1 MISMIKSLLYWR
13 REITKFI
20 LNRLKGYLEKNDNFL
35 IYITNF
41 WIVFIFIIVLIHFIF
56 EGLNEKWIIFYIWLI
71 VSFFVLRYKKYRY
84 NEIDLMKI
92 NNKFYIQ
99 MSITFFWLNLSCAFL
114 LYDQML
120 LNILYDLYCS
130 IKVRLVK

>member
-1 MISMIKSLLYWR
+1 MIAMIKSLLYWR
-13 REITKFI
+13 REITKFV
-20 LNRLKGYLEKNDNFL
+20 LNKLKGYLEKNDDFL

-41 WIVFIFIIVLIHFIF
+41 WIVFIFIIIFIHLIL
-56 EGLNEKWIIFYIWLI
+56 EGLNEKWIIFYIWFI

-84 NEIDLMKI
+84 NEINSMKI

-114 LYDQML
+114 LYDQIL
-120 LNILYDLYCS
+120 LNILYDLYSS